1 MRARK
6 LDSILSR
13 GFISCQLTVYCSWDL
28 WWPPVWAGSYWTAS
42 LQYRALTAGARLG
55 RTIGRAANA
64 MEYESQASRVLD
76 YLQESQYRRIFPGV
90 DTDISPRLADVL
102 E

>member
-1 MRARK
+1 MK
-6 LDSILSR
+6 S
-13 GFISCQLTVYCSWDL
+13 QLTVCRSWDL

-55 RTIGRAANA
+55 RKIGRVANVL
-64 MEYESQASRVLD
+64 EYQSQASKILD
-76 YLQESQYRRIFPGV
+76 YMQESHHRRSFPGV
-90 DTDISPRLADVL
+90 DTEISSRFADVL